1 MSLLGESSS
10 TAEVAAELHLRAVAE
25 NGAGRPGPGSV
36 LVIKGLGL
44 LDVGPT
50 SEPTGEETDATHA
63 LLIARL
69 LATLAKSEVEMTG
82 LDHGLTTMARAERWA
97 ATAERTG
104 AADDGF
110 RAFLSSQRGLILFR
124 GGRFVEALAD
134 LDRAAAG
141 ISDETGLDKCRVLI
155 NRGALFVETGE
166 IAQARNDLAQCLAL
180 ARRFELQ
187 LVERITLHNLGCLE
201 FIAGDLPL
209 ALRLIDQGMALD
221 GATQAGIAYL
231 DRSRI
236 LLAAGLQ
243 QDADDSLSA
252 AAAQLSRD
260 RSWQDV
266 GEVELTRAESAL
278 LDGQTESARA
288 LAARARNRFR
298 RHGNDRWRR
307 QAELVLIQSDF
318 RAGRSFARLLPR
330 VRRLA
335 SELEADG
342 FRASARTAL
351 LLSAELE
358 ERLGRPDAGEAM
370 ARQAG
375 EPTRNDPI
383 TLRLHT
389 RLVWARLHLSR
400 GDRGPARRQLRLGQR
415 ELAAYQGR
423 FGGIDLQ
430 TASAI
435 HGLRLAELD
444 LDVAI
449 TDGSPS
455 AVFAAVERGRA
466 TSRRLRPVTPPRDDV
481 AAELLAQLR
490 RTVEDL
496 RVKRGR
502 STSAA
507 EIDADRQ
514 KVADLQQ
521 ALRERSWQTGGT
533 GSSGR
538 TAATPDV
545 RAALRAMDSTGVTYV
560 NLRGDLFAVL
570 TRPRG
575 STLHDLG
582 VTAVPVEL
590 VRKVRA
596 DLDVLANTT
605 VPATILGSVRGSLTR
620 SLAALDEILITP
632 LGISTE
638 RVLIMPNGSLLTT
651 PWGMLPS
658 LRGRPV
664 EVAPSATAWL
674 GAASRPSTGGVGVA
688 VLAGPGL
695 GRATEEAHAI
705 GTIWPGSRVLTGED
719 ADPAA
724 LRRALSS
731 AAVVH
736 VAAHGRHQADSPMF
750 SSLQLTGGP
759 LFAYELDPG
768 AWTAEH
774 VVLSACDLG
783 RTTMRAGEES
793 LGLTSALLHL
803 GTRSVVSGLSR
814 VNDAVAADVMV
825 DYHRALASGT
835 DAALALAQACAV
847 ETERPAPFVCFGS
860 TWTVGR

>member
-1 MSLLGESSS
+1 MSPLDRAG
-10 TAEVAAELHLRAVAE
+10 ELHLRAVAE

-44 LDVGPT
+44 LGA
-50 SEPTGEETDATHA
+50 EPTGEPTDLDTDAPRD

-97 ATAERTG
+97 DAAERTG
-104 AADDGF
+104 ASDDGF

-124 GGRFVEALAD
+124 GGRFAEARAD

-141 ISDETGLDKCRVLI
+141 IADDTGLDKCRVLI

-166 IAQARNDLAQCLAL
+166 IALARTDLAHCLEL

-209 ALRLIDQGMALD
+209 ALTLIDQGMELD
-221 GATQAGIAYL
+221 GSTQAGIAYL

-236 LLAAGLQ
+236 LLAAGLRQ
-243 QDADDSLSA
+243 EADEALSA
-252 AAAQLSRD
+252 AATQLTRD

-278 LDGQTESARA
+278 LGGQTEPARA
-288 LAARARNRFR
+288 LAAKARDRFR

-318 RAGRSFARLLPR
+318 RAGRPFARLLPR
-330 VRRLA
+330 ARKLA
-335 SELEADG
+335 VDLEADG

-358 ERLGRPDAGEAM
+358 ERLGRPDAAEDLARRAGEAK
-370 ARQAG
+370 R
-375 EPTRNDPI
+375 TDPI

-400 GDRGPARRQLRLGQR
+400 GERGPARHQLRRGMS
-415 ELAAYQGR
+415 ELASYQGR

-435 HGLRLAELD
+435 HGVRLAELD
-444 LDVAI
+444 LDVAL
-449 TDGSPS
+449 GEGQAS
-455 AVFAAVERGRA
+455 AVFAAVERSRA
-466 TSRRLRPVTPPRDDV
+466 ASRRLRPVTPPRDDV
-481 AAELLAQLR
+481 AAELLTQLR

-502 STSAA
+502 TTSP
-507 EIDADRQ
+507 EEVDADRQ
-514 KVADLQQ
+514 RVADLQQ
-521 ALRERSWQTGGT
+521 ALRERSWQAGGT
-533 GSSGR
+533 GASER
-538 TAATPDV
+538 TASAPAV
-545 RAALRAMDSTGVTYV
+545 RAALRTADCTGVTFL
-560 NLRGDLFAVL
+560 NRRGDLFAVV

-582 VTAVPVEL
+582 RTSVPVEL
-590 VRKVRA
+590 ARKIRA
-596 DLDVLANTT
+596 DLDVLANPV
-605 VPATILGSVRGSLTR
+605 VPAPIIGAVRGSLAR
-620 SLAALDEILITP
+620 SLAALEALIITP
-632 LGISTE
+632 LALATE

-664 EVAPSATAWL
+664 EVAPSATTWL
-674 GAASRPSTGGVGVA
+674 RAAPESARGTGVA
-688 VLAGPGL
+688 VLAGPDL

-705 GTIWPGSRVLTGED
+705 GALWPGSRVCTGED
-719 ADPAA
+719 AGPEVLRAA
-724 LRRALSS
+724 FSS
-731 AAVVH
+731 AALVH
-736 VAAHGRHQADSPMF
+736 VAAHGRHQAESPMF
-750 SSLQLTGGP
+750 SSVQLSGGS
-759 LFAYELDPG
+759 LFAYELDPE

-783 RTTMRAGEES
+783 KTTMRAGGES

-803 GTRSVVSGLSR
+803 GTRSVVSGLAR

-825 DYHRALASGT
+825 RYHAELATGT
-835 DAALALAQACAV
+835 DAALALATACAV

-860 TWTVGR
+860 TWSVGR